1 VAVSWVF
8 LALSVWGAVWTWVA
22 FHPPRRPAWFMF
34 ASFFGA
40 WLTTELA
47 PLHVLWQFAAVM
59 IFIALGALQS
69 WPGWLALAITFV
81 SWGFLSVKVRGARK
95 TDAVFGAALAD
106 ALPVQ
111 IDPVATPRQW
121 DRIMFPFRIRRRGV
135 RRVRD
140 IQYVDGDKLRRHRLD
155 VYAPSDVQPGAPVL
169 LQIHGGGWMIGDKRE
184 QGLPLMYYLATRG
197 WVCVA
202 INYRLSP
209 RATWPDHLVDCKRA
223 LAWIR
228 AHIVEYSGD
237 PSFVVVTGGSA
248 GGHLAAMMGLTAND
262 PEFQPGFEDVD
273 TTVQGMVPFYGVFDW
288 TRRDDGKRDNGLRD
302 ILRRYIVKQPYA
314 DAPEAYE
321 RASPLYRVVPDAPPA
336 LVVHGDLD
344 TLAPVTDAR
353 AFVAKLRNVSKSPV
367 VYAELHGAHHA
378 FELFNSIRTMQAITG
393 VDAFLE
399 WLRRTTPS
407 LAAAPPQSAA
417 APSGNAA
424 PDGSANGRRSTAHT
438 AQ

>member
-1 VAVSWVF
+1 MAVSWVF
-8 LALSVWGAVWTWVA
+8 LALSVWGAAWTWVA

-47 PLHVLWQFAAVM
+47 PLHVLWQFAAVL
-59 IFIALGALQS
+59 IFVALGALQS
-69 WPGWLALAITFV
+69 WPGWLGLAITFV

-111 IDPVATPRQW
+111 IDPLATPRQW
-121 DRIMFPFRIRRRGV
+121 DRVMLPFRIKRRGV
-135 RRVRD
+135 QRVRNL
-140 IQYVDGDKLRRHRLD
+140 QYVEGDRMRRHRLD
-155 VYAPSDVQPGAPVL
+155 VYAPDTGVEHAPVL
-169 LQIHGGGWMIGDKRE
+169 MQIHGGGWMIGDKRE
-184 QGLPLMYYLATRG
+184 QGLPLMYHLASRG

-209 RATWPDHLVDCKRA
+209 RATWPDHLVDCKQA

-228 AHIVEYSGD
+228 AHIAEYGGD
-237 PSFVVVTGGSA
+237 PDFVVATGGSA

-262 PEFQPGFEDVD
+262 PEFQPGFESID
-273 TTVQGMVPFYGVFDW
+273 TSVQAMIPFYGVFDW
-288 TRRDDGKRDNGLRD
+288 TRSNGDRDNGLAD
-302 ILRRYIVKQPYA
+302 ILRRFIVKQRLS
-314 DAPEAYE
+314 EAREVYE
-321 RASPLYRVVPDAPPA
+321 RASPLYRVGPDAPPA

-344 TLAPVTDAR
+344 TLAPVSVAR
-353 AFVAKLRNVSKSPV
+353 EFVAKLREVSKSPV

-393 VDAFLE
+393 VEAFLG
-399 WLRRTTPS
+399 WLRRQAVSPT
-407 LAAAPPQSAA
+407 AAPPQSAA
-417 APSGNAA
+417 GPSGNGA
-424 PDGSANGRRSTAHT
+424 PDASAIGRRSTAHR